1 MPLVPRYPGFDDYM
15 KAVQQPDV
23 FTTDEL
29 RLLELVVH
37 PVFGI
42 PSPASGTSAV
52 VFKATEAGEAKALRF
67 FTRDDAGNG
76 HRYNALHDHF
86 VARDL
91 LGAVAL
97 PRWIDDGIRVNGRTW
112 PVVRM
117 QWVEG
122 HTLNRHVDDLVS
134 RQDTAALAELAET
147 WRDLVNR
154 LQRADFAHG
163 DLQHGNVLVD
173 GGGAMRLVD
182 FDCSWIAAFASS
194 APPSE
199 TGHRNYQPANRPW
212 GRWMDT
218 FPGLVVYLSLLALAK
233 NPERGALSTGEN
245 LLFAQQDFQPPF
257 ATPVWGFLANLRDSR
272 VDDLAERLR
281 RCCSPGWVAT
291 GGLDA
296 LLAPAA
302 KPWWERT
309 ATVVPGSAPTKV
321 PAPRGP
327 DVPTPVPPAPP
338 RVTVRNEGAPPTATW
353 WKETTPVPSP
363 PVRRRPSVPAVF
375 ALASVLGLVVGLF
388 SLAVDFDAPG
398 GPVAVALGIVV
409 FTVVVLVGLKKGR
422 G

>member
-1 MPLVPRYPGFDDYM
+1 MRYPGFDDYM

-52 VFKATEAGEAKALRF
+52 VFKATESGQAKALRF
-67 FTRDDAGNG
+67 FTRADAGNG
-76 HRYNALHDHF
+76 QRYNALHDHF

-91 LGAVAL
+91 LSAVAL

-122 HTLNRHVDDLVS
+122 HTLNRHVDELVS
-134 RQDTAALAELAET
+134 RRDTAALAALAET
-147 WRDLVNR
+147 WRELVNR

-173 GGGAMRLVD
+173 DRGAMRLVD

-199 TGHRNYQPANRPW
+199 TGHRNYQPANRAW
-212 GRWMDT
+212 DRWMDT

-233 NPERGALSTGEN
+233 NPERGALNTGEN

-257 ATPVWGFLANLRDSR
+257 ATPAWSFLSGLRDGGI
-272 VDDLAERLR
+272 DDLAARLK
-281 RCCSPGWVAT
+281 RCCSPGWTAT

-302 KPWWERT
+302 RPWWERT
-309 ATVVPGSAPTKV
+309 STVVAGTAPTAV

-327 DVPTPVPPAPP
+327 TTTPATPTPPRVAVRNDGTPTAAWWKGTTPAPP
-338 RVTVRNEGAPPTATW
+338 EPVSKRPRVRAVLTVAT
-353 WKETTPVPSP
+353 
-363 PVRRRPSVPAVF
+363 
-375 ALASVLGLVVGLF
+375 VLGLVVALL
-388 SLAVDFDAPG
+388 SLAIDFDAPG
-398 GPVAVALGIVV
+398 GPIALALGVV
-409 FTVVVLVGLKKGR
+409 AFTLAAIVGLVKGS